1 MTLQLCANRLALDRL
16 SHSEYDVIHPSMVKP
31 KDELLAAELTLESRQ
46 LDLSKH
52 LDPDLPAKVDRF
64 ADDEAT
70 CVRYYSIKTA
80 EELEDID
87 TWLQFNE
94 STGEL
99 TNVLEAQRDLFR
111 MNRDRRKTKDIGLSE
126 QAVQLAWAAKI
137 VSDTEYI
144 TASRAEAESVDSD
157 SDDEGYDYSNF
168 VRSLRSKAS
177 SILGEDV
184 EREEYRE
191 SGSARSSGSTTAG
204 MSTDNDNTT
213 AQPLSFQDSPMLPSY
228 LATRTLPLRSLD
240 SNTPSSSSSTFF
252 LTPPAPPPKNKISSS
267 HRKNLSIITHAHS
280 SAVSSTASVAS
291 SEPLSPEERG
301 MRHQGPSMDDLNTWA
316 DELRKMERKR
326 TEMRLVGGSAYFAQH
341 SRASSSAGSVNSA
354 VEKGKDKEKQMGK
367 ANGESVDGTL
377 HPALRNVDTMA
388 RNTTSRNDVDMVVLR
403 RGRRRTSAGTT
414 ALWRC
419 EGAVRL
425 ERDGD
430 GAFACSDEAGGAAEH
445 VAVGDAQVEFEGDT
459 GEEKEEEG
467 EIEQDE
473 DEDEGQVTPTL
484 PPRSL
489 LRPRPSFRLSPPL
502 PPPGV

>member
-1 MTLQLCANRLALDRL
+1 MDEKEEKEISPATGEEMKKHEKWGRKGLTNEQQVTYWKQVIYWNKERFTEAKWREAVRRIARAAKENNVIVFGWHPPPPTHSINTLGGHPLFPYGSSSLTSLTSAHPLRPAHLPRIATSSTISRPRWDVVQSGPVTPLSATLGPTKNAFAEGGFWASLSPKTPATAIPAASTPILCANRLALDRL

-191 SGSARSSGSTTAG
+191 SGSARSS
-204 MSTDNDNTT
+204 
-213 AQPLSFQDSPMLPSY
+213 DSPMLPSY

-326 TEMRLVGGSAYFAQH
+326 TEMRLVG
-341 SRASSSAGSVNSA
+341 
-354 VEKGKDKEKQMGK
+354 
-367 ANGESVDGTL
+367 
-377 HPALRNVDTMA
+377 
-388 RNTTSRNDVDMVVLR
+388 
-403 RGRRRTSAGTT
+403 
-414 ALWRC
+414 
-419 EGAVRL
+419 
-425 ERDGD
+425 
-430 GAFACSDEAGGAAEH
+430 
-445 VAVGDAQVEFEGDT
+445 
-459 GEEKEEEG
+459 
-467 EIEQDE
+467 
-473 DEDEGQVTPTL
+473 
-484 PPRSL
+484 
-489 LRPRPSFRLSPPL
+489 
-502 PPPGV
+502 